1 MCYQQTLIDEESVS
15 RHLLELPVRKVGL
28 AVGNELTDVVL
39 PTHLKN
45 KHKRLKQW
53 CHTEGRGNILSDFD
67 TTSLWAGWNAAGFGC
82 RDKRSRSCSRGC
94 GSSNTFRSERPTAE
108 SETAWKTKR
117 AELQR
122 LSLQAPC
129 SSICVLSLLSAPDS
143 SCQLHLGRTMK
154 SQGGQTVWVWPEI
167 CEQACCMIKHQEVLL
182 QTPRDGGLSLV
193 LYPAG
198 SSTDAA
204 S

>member
-122 LSLQAPC
+122 LPAGSVQLHLCALPAPH
-129 SSICVLSLLSAPDS
+129 S

-154 SQGGQTVWVWPEI
+154 SQGGQTVWVWPKI
-167 CEQACCMIKHQEVLL
+167 CEQACCMIEHQEVLL

>member
-1 MCYQQTLIDEESVS
+1 MILIPRHCELDEMQQVLAAETNGA
-15 RHLLELPVRKVGL
+15 GL
-28 AVGNELTDVVL
+28 VAVAVAAQTPSGARDRQQSQRQRE
-39 PTHLKN
+39 
-45 KHKRLKQW
+45 KQ
-53 CHTEGRGNILSDFD
+53 
-67 TTSLWAGWNAAGFGC
+67 
-82 RDKRSRSCSRGC
+82 
-94 GSSNTFRSERPTAE
+94 
-108 SETAWKTKR
+108 R

-122 LSLQAPC
+122 LPAGSVQLHLCALP
-129 SSICVLSLLSAPDS
+129 APDS

-154 SQGGQTVWVWPEI
+154 SQGGQTVWVWPKI